1 MVTLPSGAAFY
12 PDYRPNSVAFMFDH
26 KRHGK
31 AKNDKIMRWRI
42 KLAQY
47 SYDIVYRQGKLN
59 VAPDALSRAYCAST
73 RENTLYAIH
82 ADLCHPG
89 ITRMYHFIRGKNL
102 PYSWNEVKVMTENC
116 RICCEIKPRF
126 FKPPQAQL
134 VKSTQPFE
142 RISIDFKGPLP
153 STSQNHYFLTIVDE
167 YSRFP
172 FVYPC
177 ADTSSKTVISC

>member
-1 MVTLPSGAAFY
+1 MTKLCVGDL
-12 PDYRPNSVAFMFDH
+12 
-26 KRHGK
+26 
-31 AKNDKIMRWRI
+31 
-42 KLAQY
+42 LAQY

-59 VAPDALSRAYCAST
+59 VAPDALSRTYCAST
-73 RENTLYAIH
+73 RDNTLYAIH

-89 ITRMYHFIRGKNL
+89 ITRMYHFIRSKNL
-102 PYSWNEVKVMTENC
+102 PYSWNEVKIVTENC

-134 VKSTQPFE
+134 VKS
-142 RISIDFKGPLP
+142 GPLP

-177 ADTSSKTVISC
+177 ANTSSNCYFLLIIVI